1 MASISESKFSAIVD
15 ILSCIHCQTIILNE
29 ESRIMNHSKTCPEVP
44 RPDLSFRYCCYA
56 CFYHSLYNSDM
67 KRHIRKHTGRKPY
80 KCPCC
85 DYRATTNAGLKSHVG
100 ARHC

>member
-1 MASISESKFSAIVD
+1 MVRD